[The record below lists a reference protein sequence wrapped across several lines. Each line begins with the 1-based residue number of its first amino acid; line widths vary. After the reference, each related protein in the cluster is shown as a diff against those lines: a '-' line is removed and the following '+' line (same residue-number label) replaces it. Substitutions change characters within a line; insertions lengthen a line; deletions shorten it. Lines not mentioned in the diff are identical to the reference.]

1 MDLAEDY
8 FDDYIDI
15 TSSTSHRKNLS
26 IDHYFP
32 SPSQIRNPSSSFKY
46 ATVEKSS
53 VETYF
58 KRQVELSSMYLFMKD
73 KNYKNAQEA
82 IDALKRE

>member
-1 MDLAEDY
+1 MVETFSSYARVTFLFNDDL
-8 FDDYIDI
+8 
-15 TSSTSHRKNLS
+15 
-26 IDHYFP
+26 HYL
-32 SPSQIRNPSSSFKY
+32 QIRNPSPSFKY

-58 KRQVELSSMYLFMKD
+58 RRQVELSSMYLFMKD
-73 KNYKNAQEA
+73 KNYKNAEDA